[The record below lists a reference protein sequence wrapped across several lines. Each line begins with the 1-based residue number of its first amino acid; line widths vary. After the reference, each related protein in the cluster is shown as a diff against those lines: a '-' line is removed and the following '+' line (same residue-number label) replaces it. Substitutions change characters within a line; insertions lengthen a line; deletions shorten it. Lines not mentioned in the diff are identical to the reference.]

1 MTLRDDR
8 SRRLYGL
15 VTSWCVVML
24 AAVQGARQGPVD
36 NAVERTAAE
45 SRWRRGLDYG
55 YNLDHTEAL
64 AIFEEAIAA
73 DPNDATAHR
82 LAAATIWTRLLFHQG
97 AITVEDYLGQA
108 RAKVARRTPPGDL
121 VNAFRS
127 HVDQATA
134 IGERLVRDN
143 PIDPD
148 AHFQLGA
155 AAALRASYTAT
166 IEGRV
171 FDSLGPGRR
180 AYGEHKR
187 TIALDP
193 SRKDA
198 GLIVGMYRYTVAN
211 LSLPKRFMARL
222 AGFDGGR
229 ASGLRLVDEAARYPS
244 KAQTNALLTLL
255 LVCNREGRYDDALRI
270 ARQLQE
276 MYPRNRLFW
285 LEAGSTAVR
294 AGRFAEALREL
305 DEGFAR
311 FERDPRP
318 KAYREAEQ
326 WQTARARARSL
337 VASTRHEKE
346 SSR

>member
-1 MTLRDDR
+1 MALGTDR
-8 SRRLYGL
+8 ALRLYGL
-15 VTSWCVVML
+15 VLFWCVSMVV
-24 AAVQGARQGPVD
+24 AAHGARQGSVD
-36 NAVERTAAE
+36 TAVERTAAE
-45 SRWRRGLDYG
+45 ARWRRGLGHG
-55 YNLDHTEAL
+55 YNLDHAEAL
-64 AIFEEAIAA
+64 AIFEEAIAI

-82 LAAATIWTRLLFHQG
+82 LAAATIWTQLLFHQG

-108 RAKVARRTPPGDL
+108 RAKVARRTPPRDL
-121 VNAFRS
+121 VNAFNT
-127 HVDQATA
+127 HVDQAIA
-134 IGERLVRDN
+134 LGERLVRDN
-143 PIDPD
+143 PSDPD

-155 AAALRASYTAT
+155 AAALRASYIAT

-171 FDSLGPGRR
+171 FDSLGSGRR
-180 AYGEHKR
+180 AYSAHKR

-229 ASGLRLVDEAARYPS
+229 ASGLTLVEEAARSPS
-244 KAQTNALLTLL
+244 KAQTNALLTLML
-255 LVCNREGRYDDALRI
+255 MCNREGRYDDALRI

-285 LEAGSTAVR
+285 LEAGSTALR
-294 AGRFAEALREL
+294 AGRAAEALREL
-305 DEGFAR
+305 DEGLAR
-311 FERDPRP
+311 FGRDPRP

-326 WQTARARARSL
+326 WEAARDRARSL
-337 VASTRHEKE
+337 VASTQRQKE
-346 SSR
+346 EIR